1 MFKLKKTMLHANRE
15 REKYQFEIALSTLSG
30 LAGLGERCERGP
42 VLIQLTRGPKVLR
55 SAVVDVKNGNATWT
69 SVLASTV
76 EHAYIIAHSHA
87 GLMLDMGYSH
97 AACWLW
103 ARINIHFTNLV
114 WAIKSKTFGPQV
126 MQVGSTHG
134 WEGQP
139 GLVS

>member
-69 SVLASTV
+69 SDALQA
-76 EHAYIIAHSHA
+76 
-87 GLMLDMGYSH
+87 LL
-97 AACWLW
+97 L
-103 ARINIHFTNLV
+103 
-114 WAIKSKTFGPQV
+114 
-126 MQVGSTHG
+126 
-134 WEGQP
+134 
-139 GLVS
+139 LVSQSRLHSTNAATTPRSL